1 MNNKPCF
8 CGSGEDFSKCCRS
21 YYTILDLRNDY
32 YKKDTL
38 LLDWLSLYSEP
49 IKGTFLSKTSTFI
62 FRISIYLDN
71 IIDKYTHLGFPRSV
85 PGDKRTFLDESIL
98 GIKSN
103 IILSLNAS
111 ITCLS
116 QGLFLQS
123 GMLLRSVI
131 EDSLVLIDIAE
142 NDEQAKKFIEDKYS
156 TNKLISRVK
165 KYIPND
171 IVVWYGD
178 FSANFAHFGPLHPSP
193 YLPRAC
199 YEDNFVIVIGL
210 QGFIR
215 AIVALHIILER
226 IYFKATKKPYFWGI
240 NANDVLEFNNDS
252 KVLTWANNLTKEMA
266 SKYPPNERK
275 KAYVYSER
283 SYKLKV

>member
-1 MNNKPCF
+1 MNDKSCF
-8 CGSGEDFSKCCRS
+8 CGSGEDFSKCCRP
-21 YYTILDLRNDY
+21 YCTILDLKNDY

-38 LLDWLSLYSEP
+38 LLDWLNLYSEP
-49 IKGTFLSKTSTFI
+49 IKGTFLSKTNSFI

-71 IIDKYTHLGFPRSV
+71 IIDKYAHLGFPHSV
-85 PGDKRTFLDESIL
+85 SRDIRTFLDESIL

-131 EDSLVLIDIAE
+131 EDSLVLIDIVE
-142 NDEQAKKFIEDKYS
+142 NVQQAKKFTKDKYS
-156 TNKLISRVK
+156 TSGLISRVK
-165 KYIPND
+165 MYIPND
-171 IVVWYGD
+171 IAVWYGD

-193 YLPRAC
+193 YIPHAC
-199 YEDNFVIVIGL
+199 YQDNFVIVIGL
-210 QGFIR
+210 QGFVR
-215 AIVALHIILER
+215 AILALHIILER
-226 IYFKATKKPYFWGI
+226 IYFKVTKKPYFWGI
-240 NANDVLEFNNDS
+240 NARNVLEFNNDS
-252 KVLTWANNLTKEMA
+252 KVFAWANNLTKEMA

-275 KAYVYSER
+275 EGYVYSER
-283 SYKLKV
+283 SYKLKT